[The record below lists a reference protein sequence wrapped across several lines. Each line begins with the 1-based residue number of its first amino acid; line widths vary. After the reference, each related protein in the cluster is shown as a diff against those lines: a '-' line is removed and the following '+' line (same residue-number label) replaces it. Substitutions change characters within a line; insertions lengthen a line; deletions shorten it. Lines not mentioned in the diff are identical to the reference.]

1 MKRED
6 IRIRDPFI
14 LADKENGLYY
24 MYGTTELGEG
34 LEAGDK
40 FDAYVSRDLE
50 NFEGPFTVFDGAEI
64 NFWADRDYWAPEVH
78 HYNGKYY
85 LFGSF
90 KAENHVRA
98 TQILV
103 ADCPL
108 DRFTPL
114 TDSPITPAGWECLDG
129 TLWVE
134 EGVPYVVFCHEWLQT
149 EDGEICALQLTPDL
163 KEPVG
168 KPFTLFRASAN
179 PAVDEFAGRGG
190 EHCRITDGPFLFRE
204 GGMLKMIWS
213 SIADGKY
220 AVLEAQA
227 PSLHGEWS
235 HSGSRFSFDG
245 GHAMLFK
252 DFQGKTKISLHH
264 PNTPPD
270 ERALFLDFEIKQ

>member
-14 LADKENGLYY
+14 LADKQEGVYY
-24 MYGTTELGEG
+24 MYGTTALGAG
-34 LEAGDK
+34 LDAGDR
-40 FDAYVSRDLE
+40 FEAYVSRDLE
-50 NFEGPFTVFDGAEI
+50 DFEGPFTVFRGAEV

-78 HYNGKYY
+78 FYQGKYF

-103 ADCPL
+103 SDSPL
-108 DRFTPL
+108 GFFKPL
-114 TDSPITPAGWECLDG
+114 TNEPVTPSDWECLDG

-134 EGVPYVVFCHEWLQT
+134 DGVSYIVFCHEWLQI

-163 KEPVG
+163 KYPVG
-168 KPFTLFRASAN
+168 KPFTLFKASAN
-179 PAVDEFAGRGG
+179 PAVDAFKGRGG

-204 GGMLKMIWS
+204 DGMLKMIWS
-213 SIADGKY
+213 SLAGGKY

-227 PSLHGEWS
+227 ETLRGEWR
-235 HSGSRFSFDG
+235 HSGSRFTFDG
-245 GHAMLFK
+245 GHAMLFR
-252 DFQGKTKISLHH
+252 DFNGKLKISLHH
-264 PNTPPD
+264 PNTPPN
-270 ERALFLDFEIKQ
+270 ERALFLDFEENS